1 MVADINIEEDDLV
14 YSLIFSPS
22 CVYIVLSCL
31 VNFTSLTVEHKIV
44 VDTLGEEYL
53 ENGTFI

>member
-14 YSLIFSPS
+14 YSLTFSSS
-22 CVYIVLSCL
+22 CVYILLSCL
-31 VNFTSLTVEHKIV
+31 VNFTSLTVEHSIV

>member
-14 YSLIFSPS
+14 YSLTFSSS

-31 VNFTSLTVEHKIV
+31 VNFTSLTVEHNIV